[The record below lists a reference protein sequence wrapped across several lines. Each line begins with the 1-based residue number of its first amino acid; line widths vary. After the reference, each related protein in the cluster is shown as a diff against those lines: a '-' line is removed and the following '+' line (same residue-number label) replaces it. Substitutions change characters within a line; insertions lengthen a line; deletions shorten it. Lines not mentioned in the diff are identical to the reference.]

1 MRPALRKVQKGLC
14 GKSHFQGWEWSHF
27 IFSLVAPAGKR
38 KNVLRVFFSLSLYF
52 IASHFSFVSYCHTA
66 FFFFFLCFYPGCSP
80 DSRIPYMIFFF
91 FHDPVLLYLDSLRRS
106 LFGLVHVTEETLLW
120 HPKREM
126 QELGPSGSRYSV
138 K

>member
-1 MRPALRKVQKGLC
+1 MCPALRKVQKGLR

-27 IFSLVAPAGKR
+27 VFTLVAPAGKR

-66 FFFFFLCFYPGCSP
+66 FLFSSAFIQGVHLIAGFLILFFFS
-80 DSRIPYMIFFF
+80 
-91 FHDPVLLYLDSLRRS
+91 DPVLPYLDSLRRS
-106 LFGLVHVTEETLLW
+106 LFGLVRVTEETLLW